1 MTRSYYFS
9 FAVAVTSLLFGA
21 TGWTQAGVESLRGE
35 QAVDQASTAPTAAEV
50 KSDYSPIAKSFA
62 EQPPLIPHTI
72 EDFEITVSDND
83 CLDCH
88 SPDKV
93 KDSGAKAISATH
105 YMDRDGKPTKG
116 LAARRTFCTQCHVPQ
131 IDAKP
136 LVDNTFK
143 AAK

>member
-1 MTRSYYFS
+1 MTRSIYFG
-9 FAVAVTSLLFGA
+9 FPVVVTLLLG
-21 TGWTQAGVESLRGE
+21 TSGWAQAGVESLRGD
-35 QAVDQASTAPTAAEV
+35 QAVDKASTTPAAAEV

-62 EQPPLIPHTI
+62 EQPPLIPHAI

-88 SPDKV
+88 SPDKA
-93 KDSGAKAISATH
+93 KDTGAKAISATH
-105 YMDRDGKPTKG
+105 YTDRDGKPTKD

-131 IDAKP
+131 VDAKP
-136 LVDNTFK
+136 LIDNTFE